1 MTVGAAP
8 ELPEIA
14 APLDAVLLLDMSH
27 YLDDR
32 QLTATL
38 ARCCRLLVPGGL
50 FILRFVILPPGR
62 RSLAWYLEDYRTRIA
77 GRRPWYRTPDDVT
90 QMMLTAG
97 FIDLKLSA
105 ATNSELFWIV
115 GRSGAVDQ

>member
-1 MTVGAAP
+1 M
-8 ELPEIA
+8 
-14 APLDAVLLLDMSH
+14 
-27 YLDDR
+27 
-32 QLTATL
+32 TATL

-77 GRRPWYRTPDDVT
+77 GRPPWYRTPDDVT